1 MLICK
6 CNVIRSRNC
15 QCGCGGIQPKCSYM
29 SSNKGTLQTKV
40 CVCPWRFWRLGTE
53 CVALWSAS
61 RYHLRVTCMRRKLLS
76 QERKNHQHASPC
88 TKTTQPVAVCSFLCR
103 SCCFIFML
111 FIHFFKSFLACL
123 GRPPFAV
130 DLVGSQCKAIPF
142 KDPKSSHDPRPKE
155 SRQLLLW

>member
-1 MLICK
+1 MQLYVC
-6 CNVIRSRNC
+6 
-15 QCGCGGIQPKCSYM
+15 
-29 SSNKGTLQTKV
+29 SNKGTLQTK
-40 CVCPWRFWRLGTE
+40 VCPWRFWRLGTE

-111 FIHFFKSFLACL
+111 FIHFFKSFLACP

-142 KDPKSSHDPRPKE
+142 KDPKSSHDQKSHGNYYCGELRRC
-155 SRQLLLW
+155 SRVGRDHPASG